1 MKKFLLLL
9 LVILAVSCSEN
20 NDTPIVDGNNQADKV
35 QTKSESEFLRI
46 QDSILKNYSSA
57 VKLINQID
65 GELSKLAKTPNL
77 NESYNYELDILKK
90 IDYLSFQLK
99 TNNEVI
105 DKLQGKLKRLTKEN
119 NEFKEKFIVLENIIA
134 EKDEIIANQNIRIS
148 DLEKELNITKA
159 ERDVALVEKQQFEQL
174 AQEKEIQKN
183 TAFYVIGK
191 EKNLKQDNIIKM
203 EGEGFLG
210 IGGKYVPSTEAD
222 LKYFTKIDIYK
233 DTLIPLPS
241 NSKVAEIVST
251 HNKRMIEY
259 HNPASGSDML
269 KIKSPESFWR
279 TDKLLIIIVE
289 DK

>member
-1 MKKFLLLL
+1 MKKFLLLF